1 MSYATKFKALDDG
14 QKAIV
19 LEISDNLRTAFK
31 TGGLDKKGN
40 PYSISDALSTPDSHL
55 AVQRVVTEIIQES
68 REPTLIG
75 HLLIDQ
81 MYTTDRGTSQIT
93 IRTLGSLAGVDFSVS
108 EEGEY
113 PEIGLNRS
121 QQNTLNAVYGKYG
134 AKVKISEEMLQSS
147 QWNLIDQWI
156 RKTVAGLARYKEAK
170 IFNMLSTYG
179 TVIFDNANPT
189 DPKVKIGRTLGRD
202 IHGQGNGSMTTGDLI
217 DMYSHLMSEGY
228 TPNVIL
234 VHPLHWA
241 MFAKDPIIREAGLA
255 RGDISQWITSQVSPL
270 NPYQYLNAWNDPF
283 KAATGDTPRVTAEE
297 ANLLNR
303 AAPTIPSYA
312 GPLTGLT
319 LLVSEFVPFD
329 EVTNTA
335 TIMMIDTRNTGVL
348 ITNEPLSIEDWDEKA
363 NDMKVFKLREKYAL
377 AAYEQ
382 GRAIA
387 IAKNISLEPNEI
399 FNNPQIVID
408 NLPVI
413 ERK

>member
-1 MSYATKFKALDDG
+1 MSYTKFKELPEDK
-14 QKAIV
+14 KAIV
-19 LEISDNLRTAFK
+19 IEIADNLRTAFK

-40 PYSISDALSTPDSHL
+40 PYAISDALSTPDSHL

-81 MYTTDRGTSQIT
+81 MFTTDRGTSQIT

-170 IFNMLSTYG
+170 IFDMLASYG

-189 DPKVKIGRTLGRD
+189 SADVKIGRTMGRD
-202 IHGQGNGSMTTGDLI
+202 IYGKGNGSMTTGDLI

-228 TPNVIL
+228 VPNVIL

-255 RGDISQWITSQVSPL
+255 RGDISQWVTSQVSPL
-270 NPYQYLNAWNDPF
+270 NPYQYLSSWNDPF
-283 KAATGDTPRVTAEE
+283 KAATGDTQRVTQEE
-297 ANLLNR
+297 ANILNR
-303 AAPTIPSYA
+303 SAPTIPSYA

-319 LLVSEFVPFD
+319 LLVSEFVPYD

-335 TIMMIDTRNTGVL
+335 SILMMDTRNTGVL
-348 ITNEPLSIEDWDEKA
+348 VTNEPLNADEWDEKA

-377 AAYEQ
+377 AMYEQ
-382 GRAIA
+382 GRAVA

-399 FNNPQIVID
+399 FNNPQIVIE

>member
-1 MSYATKFKALDDG
+1 MSYSEFKALPDEK
-14 QKAIV
+14 KAIV
-19 LEISDNLRTAFK
+19 MEISDNLRTAFK

-40 PYSISDALSTPDSHL
+40 PYAISDALSTPDSHL

-81 MYTTDRGTSQIT
+81 MYTTERGTSQIT
-93 IRTLGSLAGVDFSVS
+93 IRTLGSLAGVDFAVG

-113 PEIGLNRS
+113 PEIGMNRG

-134 AKVKISEEMLQSS
+134 AKVKISEEMLLSS

-170 IFNMLSTYG
+170 IFDMISRYG
-179 TVIFDNANPT
+179 TVIFDNANPGGAN
-189 DPKVKIGRTLGRD
+189 VKIGRTLGRD
-202 IHGQGNGSMTTGDLI
+202 IYGQGNGSMTTGDLI

-255 RGDISQWITSQVSPL
+255 RGDISQWVTSQVSPL
-270 NPYQYLNAWNDPF
+270 NPYQYLNGWNDPL
-283 KAATGDTPRVTAEE
+283 KAVTGNTERVTQEE

-303 AAPTIPSYA
+303 APPTIPSYA

-319 LLVSEFVPFD
+319 LLVSEFVPYD

-335 TIMMIDTRNTGVL
+335 SILMLDTRNTGVL
-348 ITNEPLSIEDWDEKA
+348 VTNEPLMIDDWDEKA

-377 AAYEQ
+377 AMYEQ
-382 GRAIA
+382 GRAVA
-387 IAKNISLEPNEI
+387 IARNISLEPNEI
-399 FNNPQIVID
+399 FNNPQIVIE